1 MKFKQLGTFAIL
13 AVCLFALAMGGCG
26 TDDPP
31 VEEPIQFVSASP
43 AEGSTIQND
52 ATITVT
58 FDGTPEGLQ
67 VTGGSAIPGSKTV
80 TIAGPFAAGPL
91 VLGLQWE
98 GDGVV
103 LSYTVAEPPAAIINV
118 DPPEGSTIDEYYEIW
133 VTFDSPPARVW
144 VTPGNASVH
153 EDNSVSIYGPFD
165 PGLLELTIG
174 WDDEEHTIIYNVSPS
189 PPPDPPAAFLAVTP
203 SSGSVIARNE
213 TINVLFDN
221 VLSGVWVSQGTVTV
235 ASNAAIITGPFT
247 PGPLVLT
254 IGWDDGS
261 HTFNYTVED
270 FFAPPPDNTAP
281 MIIGGTFGKGEFWL
295 DVDPERI
302 NTDAVIEI
310 EFSENVDSLPG
321 QIRLNDDGGDDVG
334 WHGSFQDN
342 LAILELVKGKELGWG
357 TTYVIEGW
365 VSDPA
370 GNALDFRITFVT
382 KGKE

>member
-1 MKFKQLGTFAIL
+1 MFRYLGRFGVL
-13 AVCLFALAMGGCG
+13 AVCLFALAMVGCG

-31 VEEPIQFVSASP
+31 VEEEPIKFVSASP

-58 FDGTPEGLQ
+58 FDGIPEGLQ
-67 VTGGSAIPGSKTV
+67 VTGGSAIPGGKTV

-103 LSYTVAEPPAAIINV
+103 LSYTVAEPPAAIVGV
-118 DPPEGSTIDEYYEIW
+118 DPPEGSTIGEYEDIW
-133 VTFDSPPARVW
+133 ITFDSPPAKVW
-144 VTPGNASVH
+144 VIPVSAEVDV
-153 EDNSVSIYGPFD
+153 EDNIVNIYGSFD
-165 PGLLELTIG
+165 PGPLELTIG
-174 WDDEEHTIIYNVSPS
+174 WDDEERTLHYNVS

-203 SSGSVIARNE
+203 SSGSAIAQNE
-213 TINVLFDN
+213 TIHVLFDN
-221 VLSGVWVSQGTVTV
+221 LPTGVWVTQGTVTV
-235 ASNAAIITGPFT
+235 AGFGAIITGPFT
-247 PGPLVLT
+247 PGPLQLT

-270 FFAPPPDNTAP
+270 FFKPPPDNTAP
-281 MIIGGTFGKGEFWL
+281 TVTGGTIWDGDK
-295 DVDPERI
+295 DVDPEWI
-302 NTDAVIEI
+302 NNDAVIEI
-310 EFSENVDSLPG
+310 EFSENVDSIPG
-321 QIRLNDDGGDDVG
+321 QIRLLNDDVG
-334 WHGSFQDN
+334 DDAGWLGSFQDN
-342 LAILELVKGKELGWG
+342 LAILELVRGKEIGWG